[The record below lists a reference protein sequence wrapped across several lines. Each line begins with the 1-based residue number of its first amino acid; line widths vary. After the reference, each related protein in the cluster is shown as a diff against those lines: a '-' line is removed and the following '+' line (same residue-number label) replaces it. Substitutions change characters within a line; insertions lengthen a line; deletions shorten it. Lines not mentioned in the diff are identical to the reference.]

1 MARHLL
7 VENWGESSTLL
18 LLCVNWFVQIMKL
31 KYKNFIIRVSW
42 FYYLERL
49 DLLLLP
55 VPGDGLRVN
64 DASFDIL
71 GVAFLEPAVKLLS
84 LKGCFHIIY
93 RSNVFKLNF
102 NSYGGTKFWCHI
114 HCDQMGR
121 LFYNLWPFTEMN
133 IFPLALFFAK
143 LKTLPKFKTLPNTK
157 KLSNDYQSGVI

>member
-1 MARHLL
+1 
-7 VENWGESSTLL
+7 
-18 LLCVNWFVQIMKL
+18 MKL

-93 RSNVFKLNF
+93 RSNVYKLNF
-102 NSYGGTKFWCHI
+102 NSYGGTKF
-114 HCDQMGR
+114 
-121 LFYNLWPFTEMN
+121 
-133 IFPLALFFAK
+133 
-143 LKTLPKFKTLPNTK
+143 
-157 KLSNDYQSGVI
+157 